1 MIGRGPLE
9 NAMRLQSL
17 RASGARTSSRIGFV
31 TSYDPT
37 NYAVKA
43 TLQPDDVET
52 GWLSFASFW
61 VGNGWGLFAPPS
73 INQRISVELI
83 DGDLDAGFAELSL
96 FDNDN
101 RPLEVQ
107 SGEFWLV
114 HKLGAYFKLLN
125 TGAVTF
131 SDSKGASLTMNGD
144 GTVTSAASTWNHT
157 GDVNVTGKVTATSDI
172 TSSGGNVSDKTDS
185 MQTMRNQHNEH
196 AHTGVQ
202 TGGGT
207 SGTPTVTM

>member
-1 MIGRGPLE
+1 MIGRGPIE
-9 NAMRLQSL
+9 NAMRLQGL
-17 RASGARTSSRIGFV
+17 RASGARTSSRIGIV

-37 NYAVKA
+37 NYSVVA
-43 TLQPDDVET
+43 TLEPDGVQT

-61 VGNGWGLFAPPS
+61 VGNGWGMYAPPS
-73 INQRISVELI
+73 IGLRISVELI

-114 HKLGAYFKLLN
+114 HKSGAYFKLLN

-131 SDSKGASLTMNGD
+131 SDSKGATVTMNGD
-144 GTVTSAASTWNHT
+144 GTITSRASTWNHT
-157 GDVNVTGKVTATSDI
+157 GDVNVTGKVSATSDI
-172 TSSGGNVSDKTDS
+172 TSSGGNVSDQKSS
-185 MQTMRNQHNEH
+185 MQTMRNEHNEH

-202 TGGGT
+202 TGGGM
-207 SGTPTVTM
+207 SATPTVTM